1 MKDKIKLGYALE
13 QDRYRAG
20 QEINIQPSHLLV
32 TGLSQKAG
40 KTTTLESLI
49 KRSGKRA
56 VVFRTKIG
64 EKSFLSGTII
74 PPYFKDRSDWKFIKG
89 LIEST
94 MKMKIDKFEQAT
106 IINLCKQTGG
116 NSLTDFKKKIDQKL
130 GEKISNST
138 MVTLTNLQAYLDE
151 VLPKLNTIQ
160 FSKELELVDGLNIID
175 LERFARDGEVQGL
188 IIASVLEEI
197 LYNNKF
203 NGTIVVM
210 PEAWKFIPQE
220 RGNPCKIIVEE
231 FIRQGATNDK
241 YLWIDSQDMAGVD
254 KTPLKQITE
263 WILGYQSEKNEVKHT
278 LEQIPLP
285 KIHKPKEDDIM
296 TLGKGVFYF
305 ASRDMT
311 CKVYV
316 QPFWLDDERAI
327 KIATGQIKIEDLDVK
342 IDYARNEVKPF
353 VAPKPLEAKHDSSK
367 EELNEMR
374 IDFFSKLADMQTQVS
389 IISQN
394 LHELQNRQTMIDE
407 SGIVAKVLQKI
418 PIQPL
423 AAQTSINEEQII
435 EKVLARVPKGGN
447 VVYTVSPLEKIRKDF
462 IIDAKNK
469 ILDDVSKLSQKAKQ
483 MLKYLETRQ
492 AGVPT
497 NELCIKCFLMKDGGG
512 GYAKQVKDYG
522 SELISI
528 NLAQRQTNGNFKGML
543 KERIDEL
550 IRVHGATEQEINLLY
565 DHILY
570 EILTSESQRNLTLG
584 EQK

>member
-1 MKDKIKLGYALE
+1 MNKKIKLGYALE
-13 QDRYRAG
+13 QEGYRTG
-20 QEINIQPSHLLV
+20 QEISIQPSHLLV

-56 VVFRTKIG
+56 IVFRTKIG

-94 MKMKIDKFEQAT
+94 MKMRIDKFEQAT
-106 IINLCKQTGG
+106 IINLCKQAGE
-116 NSLTDFKKKIDQKL
+116 NSLLDFKKKVDQKL

-138 MVTLTNLQAYLDE
+138 MVTLTNLQAYLNE
-151 VLPKLNTIQ
+151 VLPKLTTIQ
-160 FSKELELVDGLNIID
+160 FSRELDLVDGLNIID
-175 LERFARDGEVQGL
+175 LERFARDSEVQGL

-241 YLWIDSQDMAGVD
+241 YLWIDSQDMSGVD

-278 LEQIPLP
+278 LDQIPLP

-296 TLGKGVFYF
+296 TLGKGIFYF

-311 CKVYV
+311 CKLYV
-316 QPFWLDDERAI
+316 QPFWLDDEKSI
-327 KIATGQIKIEDLDVK
+327 KIATGQLKIEDLDIK
-342 IDYARNEVKPF
+342 IDYAKNEVKPF
-353 VAPKPLEAKHDSSK
+353 EAPELIAKQSDPNK

-374 IDFFSKLADMQTQVS
+374 VDFFSKLADIQTQVS
-389 IISQN
+389 ILSQN
-394 LHELQNRQTMIDE
+394 LHELQNKQTTIDE
-407 SGIVAKVLQKI
+407 TTIVAKVLQKI

-423 AAQTSINEEQII
+423 TSQTNVNEEQII
-435 EKVLARVPKGGN
+435 EKILARVPKGGN

-469 ILDDVSKLSQKAKQ
+469 ILDDISKLSEKATQ
-483 MLKYLETRQ
+483 LLKYLETRQ
-492 AGVPT
+492 AGITV

-512 GYAKQVKDYG
+512 GYAKQVKDYAN
-522 SELISI
+522 ELIPL
-528 NLAQRQTNGNFKGML
+528 NLGERQTNGNFKGLL
-543 KERIDEL
+543 KGRIDEL
-550 IRVHGATEQEINLLY
+550 IRVHGSTDQEINLLY

-570 EILTSESQRNLTLG
+570 EMLTPKSKNEASQI
-584 EQK
+584 

>member
-1 MKDKIKLGYALE
+1 MKNNIKLGYALE
-13 QDRYRAG
+13 QEGYRTG
-20 QEINIQPSHLLV
+20 QEISIQPSHLLV

-94 MKMKIDKFEQAT
+94 MKMRIDKFEQAT

-116 NSLTDFKKKIDQKL
+116 NSLIDFKKKVDQKL

-160 FSKELELVDGLNIID
+160 FSRELELVDGLNIID
-175 LERFARDGEVQGL
+175 LERFARDSEVQGL

-203 NGTIVVM
+203 NGTIVVI

-220 RGNPCKIIVEE
+220 RGNPCKVIVEE

-241 YLWIDSQDMAGVD
+241 YIWIDSQDMSGVD

-263 WILGYQSEKNEVKHT
+263 WVLGYQSEKNEVKHT
-278 LEQIPLP
+278 LDQIPLP
-285 KIHKPKEDDIM
+285 KIHKPKEEDIM
-296 TLGKGVFYF
+296 TLGKGIFYF

-311 CKVYV
+311 CKLYV
-316 QPFWLDDERAI
+316 QPFWLDDERSI
-327 KIATGQIKIEDLDVK
+327 KIATGQLKIEDLDVK
-342 IDYARNEVKPF
+342 IDYAKNEVKPF
-353 VAPKPLEAKHDSSK
+353 EAPKPIEKNLEHNND
-367 EELNEMR
+367 ELNEMR

-394 LHELQNRQTMIDE
+394 LHELQNKQQVIDE
-407 SGIVAKVLQKI
+407 NGIVAKVLQKI
-418 PIQPL
+418 PIQPIH
-423 AAQTSINEEQII
+423 TSQSVDKESIIREIINRI
-435 EKVLARVPKGGN
+435 PKSGN
-447 VVYTVSPLEKIRKDF
+447 VVYEIAPIEKIKKDF
-462 IIDAKNK
+462 IQTAKTR
-469 ILDDVSKLSQKAKQ
+469 IMDDMSKLSDEAKI
-483 MLKYLETRQ
+483 MLKYLESRNVEVT
-492 AGVPT
+492 V
-497 NELCIKCFLMKDGGG
+497 NELCMKCFLMKQSGG
-512 GYAKQVKDYG
+512 GYGQTVNNFGKELTEYHLVDKKQSG
-522 SELISI
+522 RFIGTLRTRINELLKVHEATNEEIENLYNHIIVEMLSI
-528 NLAQRQTNGNFKGML
+528 GVVN
-543 KERIDEL
+543 
-550 IRVHGATEQEINLLY
+550 
-565 DHILY
+565 
-570 EILTSESQRNLTLG
+570 
-584 EQK
+584 